1 MWIYSLVWFL
11 ILHTNIITGFQI
23 LESLNSRAGDWKWDK
38 MHKSDTFQI
47 WQGVTD
53 IYLID
58 GIATVVVLWFLVVA
72 KYFTVILL
80 FENLINPGIENS
92 GLLNDIWTSTLYGS
106 KTLTS
111 VC

>member
-1 MWIYSLVWFL
+1 M
-11 ILHTNIITGFQI
+11 
-23 LESLNSRAGDWKWDK
+23 
-38 MHKSDTFQI
+38 
-47 WQGVTD
+47 
-53 IYLID
+53 ID
-58 GIATVVVLWFLVVA
+58 GIATAVVVLWFLVVA

-80 FENLINPGIENS
+80 FENLKNPGIENG